1 MAPTAAQRKKHFD
14 KSMSGTRGAGMI
26 WHESSLSS
34 CSREAFSGRNKRT
47 IGGGE
52 SVLTPRG
59 HSNVVSGHGF
69 RAVLSRPLSLS
80 ESSSPLSRKRGETL
94 LPFERN
100 DFL

>member
-1 MAPTAAQRKKHFD
+1 MAPRAAQRKKHFD

-34 CSREAFSGRNKRT
+34 CSREAFSGRDKRT
-47 IGGGE
+47 IGGE
-52 SVLTPRG
+52 SVLTRRG
-59 HSNVVSGHGF
+59 HSTVVSGHGF